1 MEISRWQLAAPDIQK
16 ETAQHRASPTT
27 EKTAKKE
34 KVGRAIKETFG
45 ADKKMG
51 RGESYRQRR
60 PNKGPIGKG
69 PGTSGKLGEAEQSQW
84 LVASGI

>member
-1 MEISRWQLAAPDIQK
+1 MD
-16 ETAQHRASPTT
+16 
-27 EKTAKKE
+27 
-34 KVGRAIKETFG
+34 RAIKETFG

-69 PGTSGKLGEAEQSQW
+69 PGTSEKLGEAEQSQW